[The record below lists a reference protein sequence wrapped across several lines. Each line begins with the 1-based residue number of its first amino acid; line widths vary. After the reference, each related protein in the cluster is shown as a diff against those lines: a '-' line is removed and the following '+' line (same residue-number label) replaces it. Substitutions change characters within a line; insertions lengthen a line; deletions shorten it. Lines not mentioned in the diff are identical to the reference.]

1 MDILLVDDDE
11 TLRQSLLMLLQSEGH
26 QVTEAADGEKALEQA
41 RLHYFDLVLC
51 DVRMPGIDG
60 IETISRLR
68 DSIADAHFVVMTGY
82 ASEEA
87 PIKALRLGVD
97 DYLNKPFDIPVFLEK
112 LRALAR
118 RRKKIRSD
126 GELSLWKLVSLLKE
140 QVPSAVERSQPV
152 EDKVSALSE
161 ALQLSEEEQQLLSLA
176 SWLFPLTDGLKQTDD
191 DGEWEPSSPAEELVR
206 LLKHASVDL
215 GSERTADVLK
225 AALISTGLKESA
237 ADLHPDVAELVEQE
251 LPAPSPQPLSPD
263 QEHYDVEAR
272 TLGGLRLKVGGEDVS
287 RKAWQS
293 ANARYLFVYLLSRG
307 GQSVPEDRLAQIFW
321 PGSPARKAHRAL
333 VSSVHRARKALGEAE
348 LLVRYDR
355 SYGIDR
361 ECDYWLDSEELTE
374 AYQVGTRHFYQK
386 NMDKALAQFERV
398 LNLYQ
403 GPYLPDCHDEWAVKI
418 RESLRLKAVDAAE
431 KGAEILLQSNPARSE
446 DWCRKAVAWEPTS
459 EPGWATLIKALAHQ
473 SRRKE
478 VEKAYEECARIL
490 RDELGLKPGAAV
502 QDVYDEATDFA
513 D

>member
-11 TLRQSLLMLLQSEGH
+11 TLRQSLVMLLQSEGH
-26 QVTEAADGEKALEQA
+26 SVTEAADGEKALEKA
-41 RLHYFDLVLC
+41 RMHYFDLVLC

-97 DYLNKPFDIPVFLEK
+97 DYLTKPFDIPVFLEK

-126 GELSLWKLVSLLKE
+126 SELSLWKLVSSLREL
-140 QVPSAVERSQPV
+140 VPSAAERSQPV
-152 EDKVSALSE
+152 EDKVSALAE
-161 ALQLSEEEQQLLSLA
+161 ALELSEEQQQLLCLA
-176 SWLFPLTDGLKQTDD
+176 SWLFPLTEGLKASNEEQ
-191 DGEWEPSSPAEELVR
+191 EWEASTPAEELVR
-206 LLKHASVDL
+206 LLKHASLDL
-215 GSERTADVLK
+215 GAERTADVLK
-225 AALISTGLKESA
+225 AALAATGQKESPGE
-237 ADLHPDVAELVEQE
+237 LHPDVAQLVERD
-251 LPAPSPQPLSPD
+251 LSPASVPSS
-263 QEHYDVEAR
+263 QGEERYDVEAR
-272 TLGGLRLKVGGEDVS
+272 TLGGLSLKVKGEVVS

-293 ANARYLFVYLLSRG
+293 ANARYLFIYLLSRG

-333 VSSVHRARKALGEAE
+333 VSSVHRARKALGESE

-374 AYQVGTRHFYQK
+374 AYQVGTRHYYQK
-386 NMDKALAQFERV
+386 NMEKALTQFERV
-398 LNLYQ
+398 LELYQ
-403 GPYLPDCHDEWAVKI
+403 GPYLPDCHDEWAGKI

-431 KGAEILLQSNPARSE
+431 KGAEILLDSNPARSE
-446 DWCRKAVAWEPTS
+446 EWCRKAVSWEPTS
-459 EPGWATLIKALAHQ
+459 EPGWATLIRALSNQ

-478 VEKAYEECARIL
+478 VEKAYEDCAKVL
-490 RDELGLKPGAAV
+490 REELGLKPGAAV
-502 QDVYDEATDFA
+502 QDVYDEVTA
-513 D
+513 